1 MHVLI
6 VEDDPQL
13 GQGLQAALQ
22 RWTYTS
28 HWVTN
33 GVAALEAAAQRDFDI
48 VLLDLGIPLLD
59 GIHVLKRL
67 RHARNAVPVLV
78 ITAREALGDRVIGL
92 DAGADDYLVKPFEL
106 DELAAR
112 LRALY
117 RRATGNT
124 ASSLRVGKLFL
135 DERTFHVRYGEREVD
150 LSKTEFL
157 LIRALAERAGRI
169 VSREFLEQVLFGND
183 GVESNALEVHVHSLR
198 RKLDAEVIRT
208 ARGLGYYMAGER
220 AL

>member
-13 GQGLQAALQ
+13 GHGLQAAMH

-28 HWVTN
+28 QWVRD
-33 GVAALEAAAQRDFDI
+33 GVAALQAATQSDFDI
-48 VLLDLGIPLLD
+48 ILLDLNLPSLD

-67 RHARNAVPVLV
+67 RQTRIAAPVLV
-78 ITAREALGDRVIGL
+78 ITARDSLGDRVIGL

-124 ASSLRVGKLFL
+124 AAALRVGKLFL
-135 DERTFHVRYGEREVD
+135 DERSYYARYGDREID
-150 LSKTEFL
+150 LSKSEFL
-157 LIRALAERAGRI
+157 LIRTLAERAGRI
-169 VSREFLEQVLFGND
+169 VPREFLEQVLFGQE

-198 RKLDAEVIRT
+198 RKLEPRVIRT
-208 ARGLGYYMAGER
+208 ARGLGYYMPGER
-220 AL
+220 GF